1 MTETSII
8 CYTFL
13 VMKFTF
19 ISVGKQNDSDIADA
33 VADYT
38 KRISRYFHVEWKLIP
53 TSDIEKEG
61 EAVLKTLD
69 SGDFV
74 VALDDKGKEMD
85 TMELAQ
91 FIDKRMSASDKRIV
105 FVIGGAYGF
114 AESVYK
120 RANFKWSLSKL
131 TFPHQLVRLILAES
145 LYRAISV
152 IKKEPYHHG

>member
-1 MTETSII
+1 
-8 CYTFL
+8 
-13 VMKFTF
+13 MKFLF
-19 ISVGKQNDSDIADA
+19 ISVGKKNDSDIEVA

-38 KRISRYFHVEWKLIP
+38 KRISRYFTVEWKLIS
-53 TSDIEKEG
+53 TSDKEKEG
-61 EAVLKTLD
+61 EAILKTLGD
-69 SGDFV
+69 EDFV
-74 VALDDKGKEMD
+74 VILDDKGKELN
-85 TMELAQ
+85 TIELSE
-91 FIDKRMSASDKRIV
+91 FIEKRMSASDKRIV

-114 AESVYK
+114 AGSVYE